1 MENLQRMNSCTA
13 VSLSYQRFIIM
24 LSVGGNEKIC
34 FLYVFTLVYPQSEIF
49 YIQCKRKKGCSLPH
63 NTVQTL
69 DGLWMEGFLSNVLT
83 SAAVCQ

>member
-1 MENLQRMNSCTA
+1 MNSCTT
-13 VSLSYQRFIIM
+13 VSLSYQRFMIM
-24 LSVGGNEKIC
+24 PSVGGNEQIC

-49 YIQCKRKKGCSLPH
+49 FIYSVKEKKGCSPPH
-63 NTVQTL
+63 YTVQTL